1 MKKAIVIG
9 INGQDGSYMAEWLL
23 SERYQVLGWVRPGR
37 LNAVENL
44 LSIQDLISLQEID
57 LTESEEII
65 HSLEKFQPDEIYNLA
80 SPSRPHESWQYAV
93 NIGDVTAAGVTRILE
108 AILQVN
114 PLIKYYQ
121 ASSSEM
127 FGSPTESPQN
137 EKTAFA
143 PRNPYGVA
151 KLYAHWMVQ
160 NYRHYH
166 HLFAVSGILFNH
178 ESPRRGKDFV
188 TRKIA
193 RGAAK
198 IKLGLSNDLV
208 LGDLDARRDWGY
220 APDYVH
226 FMWLMLQ
233 QDQPTNYVI
242 GTGKTNSVRDF
253 CEEAFSY
260 LDLDYRDYVVQDPL
274 LVRPKETIQ
283 LVADP
288 SKACRLLGWEAKT
301 NFKEI
306 VQIMV
311 SAEMNDLQGTH
322 NPPQQEM
329 NNFIINR
336 RNLS

>member
-1 MKKAIVIG
+1 MNKAIVIG

-23 SERYQVLGWVRPGR
+23 SQNYEVEGWVRPGR
-37 LNAVENL
+37 LNAVENIKA
-44 LSIQDLISLQEID
+44 IQNQISLREVDLTASQEII
-57 LTESEEII
+57 S
-65 HSLEKFQPDEIYNLA
+65 SLEEFQPLEIYNLA
-80 SPSRPHESWQYAV
+80 SPSRPHESWQYAI
-93 NIGDVTAAGVTRILE
+93 NISDVTAAGVARILE

-114 PLIKYYQ
+114 RDIKYYQ

-160 NYRHYH
+160 NYRQYH
-166 HLFAVSGILFNH
+166 QLYTVSGILFNH
-178 ESPRRGKDFV
+178 ESPRRGEDFV

-198 IKLGLSNDLV
+198 IKLGLANTIK
-208 LGDLDARRDWGY
+208 LGDLEARRDWGY
-220 APDYVH
+220 APEYVH

-233 QDQPTNYVI
+233 QDSPTNYVI
-242 GTGKTNSVRDF
+242 GTGKTHSVRDF
-253 CEEAFSY
+253 CEAAFGY
-260 LDLDYRDYVVQDPL
+260 LGLDYREHVIQDEHFM
-274 LVRPKETIQ
+274 RPKETIQ

-288 SKACRLLGWEAKT
+288 AKACQILGWEAKT
-301 NFKEI
+301 EFEEI

-311 SAEMNDLQGTH
+311 SSDMDELQG
-322 NPPQQEM
+322 NLKSDRQEM
-329 NNFIINR
+329 NNFIANR
-336 RNLS
+336 QLLS